1 MATVQQ
7 VFDQAMGLMDELSAA
22 GESRTADTKE
32 YEYRTPGLVNLL
44 TAELRL
50 RLGLTEGWL
59 PVADMED
66 EIPTADL
73 SFALGV
79 MGYGLAANLLTDENP
94 TAASFFQQRYEELLE
109 RWLRSRPAQP
119 EAIETLYGLNEHG
132 QFGRW

>member
-59 PVADMED
+59 PVEDMED